1 MIFFIINSTRWNS
14 RSLVFKT
21 LSVQLRSSGCIR
33 IGKIENKIGFNLFNT
48 KNILL
53 ILSIVHS
60 LKWKNVYCYELET
73 VYWNIKPF
81 IFTNKYWE
89 IDGIFP
95 KIFEIAEQDCTNDT
109 QNIVYIS
116 EVESRNRSLELVR
129 CNTSYGIK
137 ELTNITRLKA
147 FWIPV
152 FTCEYNHEALCIAN
166 RSLISFQLI
175 KSDKIV
181 VIVPRFVISLPNI
194 MIRGFL
200 GCQKI
205 FVIAMLLCI
214 LLGILMWKIDHRYN
228 KKLPVLFFQEL
239 PQAFGWV
246 SFLWQLLGIVT
257 LFQKLKLIKC
267 GAIVWLLLV

>member
-53 ILSIVHS
+53 MLSIVHS

-81 IFTNKYWE
+81 IFTSKYWE

>member
-1 MIFFIINSTRWNS
+1 M
-14 RSLVFKT
+14 
-21 LSVQLRSSGCIR
+21 
-33 IGKIENKIGFNLFNT
+33 
-48 KNILL
+48 
-53 ILSIVHS
+53 LSIVHS
-60 LKWKNVYCYELET
+60 LKWKNLYCYELET

-81 IFTNKYWE
+81 IFTSKYWE

-137 ELTNITRLKA
+137 ELTSITRLKA

-152 FTCEYNHEALCIAN
+152 FTCEYNHEASCIAN
-166 RSLISFQLI
+166 HALISFQLS

-181 VIVPRFVISLPNI
+181 VIVSRFVISLPNI

-228 KKLPVLFFQEL
+228 KKLP
-239 PQAFGWV
+239 G
-246 SFLWQLLGIVT
+246 SFLPGIATGFWLSFISMTTVGYSDVIPKTKIDKMWSHCVVFVGVMVGSVMAVT
-257 LFQKLKLIKC
+257 MTQIVIDDI
-267 GAIVWLLLV
+267 AIYGKKVDVLENSYEYKVAFL